1 MCAFAVVLVGAA
13 PMAVAS
19 LNPHADPILTEA
31 INGTP
36 ERADFAAF
44 GFSLVEQHGRR
55 VTLAG
60 LRGHVVV
67 LTFLDP
73 VCTTDCPLI
82 AQQLRS
88 ANNQLGAASSRVEF
102 VAIDANPTFLERSA
116 LVAFDRHEQMGTM
129 ANWQYLTGPLHSLD
143 AVWISYG
150 ASVEAGSAGAMAAH
164 EDIIFV
170 ISASGEVRSVFTADP
185 GGTTAL
191 RLVALDARG
200 RRGPA
205 RALAVNRAS

>member
-1 MCAFAVVLVGAA
+1 
-13 PMAVAS
+13 MAVAS

-36 ERADFAAF
+36 EHADFPAF
-44 GFSLVEQHGRR
+44 PFSLVDEHGRR
-55 VTLAG
+55 VTLAS

-88 ANNQLGAASSRVEF
+88 ANGQLGAASSEVEF
-102 VAIDANPTFLERSA
+102 VAIDANPTFLEPSA
-116 LVAFDRHEQMGTM
+116 LLAFDRHEQMGSM
-129 ANWQYLTGPLHSLD
+129 RNWQYLTGPLRLLD
-143 AVWISYG
+143 ALWIDYG
-150 ASVEAGSAGAMAAH
+150 VNVAAGSAGAMAAH

-170 ISASGEVRSVFTADP
+170 ISPTGQVRSVFAADP
-185 GGTTAL
+185 GGTSAL
-191 RLVALDARG
+191 GSSLSTLVVDEVQRVLS
-200 RRGPA
+200 
-205 RALAVNRAS
+205 L